1 MELREHFWTEFL
13 YLYVKPDSIYSETQC
28 KIVFSTGADKRDQR
42 VSDFNLIAPLESLF
56 YLKFE

>member
-13 YLYVKPDSIYSETQC
+13 YLYVKLDSIYSETQC

-42 VSDFNLIAPLESLF
+42 VSDFNL
-56 YLKFE
+56 